1 MANSYQ
7 ESINK
12 AKRDIIEIKESLGG
26 LHKDILENATAFR
39 NLLQSTGVSNLKEFN
54 NLVKQNNTLTKQ
66 NNQLKASQAEML
78 KKAEIAEGRL
88 SGIRLTNAKK
98 ELDIENKKSV
108 MANRD
113 ATRKKKEEQLLLR
126 SASAYNKLDVELK
139 KVSKDFQNLSAKRAQ
154 GITLTTKEIGKLNAL
169 ESRLKILGGA
179 YKRVNRELITASGG
193 VNRASTSFDSLGF
206 SVAQI
211 TRESP
216 AFINSMNTGFM
227 AISNNIPILV
237 DEINKLNLKNKD
249 LIAQGKPQVNVL
261 KKVGAAFF
269 SWQSLISASIVA
281 LTVFGPK
288 IIDFIRNMGNAETAI
303 LSTNDAL
310 EKLDDSVKSE
320 IGTIIRLTQRLKDVN
335 ISEGERLGIITE
347 LNEKFPEFNTNI
359 LKEKDNTELVN
370 KAINEYIAV
379 KVKQVKARELE
390 NKIVEQT
397 IDLEKRDTEQKEKL
411 AKIEV
416 KNPQFLKDLERVN
429 KLSSDLKEINKQRLK
444 ELNETGKVSAS
455 TRQKDIKLG
464 KEYKALIVSMTNSE
478 RKYLQEV
485 YSISKETNLLNENKL
500 KLNGLL
506 GKEDDLI
513 EGTVEHYRK
522 LISANQKLIIEKKT
536 IKDLDEV
543 RRLQAENKEHQK
555 QIDIILN
562 KQKTKSSN
570 IKKQKDATLEL
581 MKISAEMNKKL
592 VQDDERTFTDR
603 TKLLDD
609 LLIRK
614 RLINQKTL
622 ENDLKAAGKNED
634 LQRLARANFIKRLE
648 KDLEEE
654 SSLRKSIQKDVLDD
668 IKDNLKEIEQ
678 SSKVAR
684 DNEIIEANGDKD
696 KLKEIEKRHFKSVL
710 ELQSNY
716 IADVLRENKNL
727 TDEQVKILVDML
739 AKIGAEMTIAA
750 DKTKNNL
757 KDIQKEFKDIFGTV
771 TDTFSN
777 AFDIDTSKFNFIFDE
792 LAKGFDDLDE
802 TSSKL
807 FDSDKIGAWADATK
821 EIIGGVLNASMQ
833 RFEFEI
839 EASRRTRDTILNDEL
854 ATEEHKRAAR
864 RKFEADERRIR
875 TERAKQERENALI
888 QIAVD
893 AAVGVA
899 KAHAMYLSNPLTAPA
914 LPVVLP
920 FILGS
925 AAVQAAFVASQP
937 LPKFATGTSNA
948 PEGFAYT
955 DEQGA
960 ELHLDKQGNI
970 KDFGSEKG
978 ARIKYLSQGDQIL
991 NASKTKKMMNG
1002 LKSSDIQ
1009 NAVFNMNMRN
1019 NGDIL
1024 KDNVLD
1030 STLLREISD
1039 MKKSTN
1045 KVWGEVKKLAKR
1057 PINVQNDVT
1066 LTDNRAY

>member
-7 ESINK
+7 ESIDK
-12 AKRDIIEIKESLGG
+12 AKRDIIEIKSSLGK
-26 LHKDILENATAFR
+26 LHEDILQNASAFR

-54 NLVKQNNTLTKQ
+54 SLVAQNNKLTKQ
-66 NNQLKASQAEML
+66 NTELKATQVNML
-78 KKAEIAEGRL
+78 KKAEIAEERL
-88 SGIRLTNAKK
+88 SGIRLTNSKK
-98 ELDIENKKSV
+98 ELDIENKKAV
-108 MANRD
+108 MSNRD
-113 ATRKKKEEQLLLR
+113 AARKKKEEQLLLR
-126 SASAYNKLDVELK
+126 SASSYNKLDVELK
-139 KVSKDFQNLSAKRAQ
+139 KVSKDFQDLSAKRAQ

-169 ESRLKILGGA
+169 EGRLKILGGA

-288 IIDFIRNMGNAETAI
+288 IIDFIRNMGNTEVAI

-335 ISEGERLGIITE
+335 ISEGERLGIITQ
-347 LNEKFPEFNTNI
+347 LNEKFPEFNSNI
-359 LKEKDNTELVN
+359 LKEKDNTKLVN
-370 KAINEYIAV
+370 QAIDEYISV
-379 KVKQVKARELE
+379 KVKQVKARDLE

-397 IDLEKRDTEQKEKL
+397 IDLEKSRDKNLKALTELEKDKNIVDNEKL
-411 AKIEV
+411 KRAAELHAMDLQRPK
-416 KNPQFLKDLERVN
+416 LTKDNAAEVN
-429 KLSSDLKEINKQRLK
+429 KVLKLEKERNDLLKFLSSSQMEYVN
-444 ELNETGKVSAS
+444 ELVN
-455 TRQKDIKLG
+455 QIKAEQNL
-464 KEYKALIVSMTNSE
+464 
-478 RKYLQEV
+478 
-485 YSISKETNLLNENKL
+485 SKMKT
-500 KLNGLL
+500 KLNDLL
-506 GKEDDLI
+506 DKEDELI
-513 EGTVEHYRK
+513 EGTVENYRK
-522 LISANQKLIIEKKT
+522 LIAANQKLIIEKKT

-543 RRLQAENKEHQK
+543 RRLQDENKEHQK

-562 KQKTKSSN
+562 KQKAKSSN
-570 IKKQKDATLEL
+570 TKKQKDETLEL
-581 MKISAEMNKKL
+581 LKIGAEANKKL
-592 VQDDERTFTDR
+592 VEDDERTFSDR
-603 TKLLDD
+603 TELLDKLLV
-609 LLIRK
+609 RR

-634 LQRLARANFIKRLE
+634 LQKLAQAKFMQRLD
-648 KDLEEE
+648 KDLQEEQT
-654 SSLRKSIQKDVLDD
+654 LRKSIQKDVLDD
-668 IKDNLKEIEQ
+668 IKENLKEIEDA
-678 SSKVAR
+678 SKVSR
-684 DNEIIEANGDKD
+684 NKEIIEANGDKD
-696 KLKEIEKRHFKSVL
+696 KLKEIEKRHFKAVL

-716 IADVLRENKNL
+716 IADVLRENENL

-739 AKIGAEMTIAA
+739 SKMGAEMTIAA
-750 DKTKNNL
+750 DKTISNL
-757 KDIQKEFKDIFGTV
+757 KDIQKQFKDIFGTV

-777 AFDIDTSKFNFIFDE
+777 AFDIDASKFDFVFDE
-792 LAKGFDDLDE
+792 LAKGFDNLDE
-802 TSSKL
+802 TTSKL
-807 FDSDKIGAWADATK
+807 FDSENIGKWADATK
-821 EIIGGVLNASMQ
+821 ELIGGVLNASMQ

-854 ATEEHKRAAR
+854 ATEEQKKAAR
-864 RKFEADERRIR
+864 RKFEADERRIK
-875 TERAKQERENALI
+875 TAMAKKERENTLI

-899 KAHAMYLSNPLTAPA
+899 KAHALYLSNPLTAPA

-937 LPKFATGTSNA
+937 LPKFEVGTSNA
-948 PEGFAYT
+948 PEGLAYT
-955 DEQGA
+955 DEKGA
-960 ELHLDKQGNI
+960 EIHTDKKGNI
-970 KDFGSEKG
+970 KDFGSNKG
-978 ARIKYLSQGDQIL
+978 ARIKYLNQGDKIL
-991 NASKTKKMMNG
+991 NAAKTKEIMNG
-1002 LKSSDIQ
+1002 LSSSDIQ

-1019 NGDIL
+1019 NGEII
-1024 KDNVLD
+1024 KDNVVDL
-1030 STLLREISD
+1030 TLLREISA
-1039 MKKSTN
+1039 MKKSN
-1045 KVWGEVKKLAKR
+1045 EKVWSEVKKLANR

-1066 LTDNRAY
+1066 LPNNRPY